1 MFHRDTYLKKLFLVL
16 LTLGSVACAT
26 DQATRQ
32 PSVMLPQP
40 NQDTTINQETI
51 EKDHTLAEDSS
62 QSDQPGNDTNKQSDQ
77 LGSDTNNQSDQPGS
91 NTNNESSSIAQYSIG
106 PIAHVTR
113 TGELQN
119 SSLTEVSGIST
130 SLQTPGVLFA
140 LNDSGNSAEIYAFSE
155 RGTHLGK
162 WPIKASNRDWE
173 DMASIW
179 LDNQAYLIIGETGD
193 NLKRHRRS
201 AFYLVEEPIPGQ
213 TKETT
218 LSPYKKLSFVYEDG
232 PRNVEAF
239 SVDGNSIFL
248 ISKEPVT
255 QSGPAASQ
263 VYELEI
269 PRIFDDK
276 QLIAKKVAS
285 LPKAP
290 TNFEAKLAA
299 AMAGVDLNHIT
310 ALDFDSTGNTAYLL
324 TYRHVIRINRQ
335 QNQSWADAFTQRG
348 ERIYAHNLE
357 QAEALSVADNR
368 AIWIT
373 SEKRPAPLWAI
384 PITPPL

>member
-1 MFHRDTYLKKLFLVL
+1 MFHRDTYLKKLYLAL

-26 DQATRQ
+26 DQAAQQ
-32 PSVMLPQP
+32 PLVIVPQP
-40 NQDTTINQETI
+40 GPEATITQEKI
-51 EKDHTLAEDSS
+51 VKDRSVAEDSS
-62 QSDQPGNDTNKQSDQ
+62 QLSEVPPQNDQPDSETNKEIS
-77 LGSDTNNQSDQPGS
+77 S
-91 NTNNESSSIAQYSIG
+91 NIQYSIG
-106 PIAHVTR
+106 PINQVTR
-113 TGELQN
+113 TGILQH

-140 LNDSGNSAEIYAFSE
+140 LNDSGNSAEVYAFSE
-155 RGTHLGK
+155 KGTHLGK
-162 WPIKASNRDWE
+162 WPIKATNRDWE

-179 LDNQAYLIIGETGD
+179 LNDQAYLIIGDTGD
-193 NLKRHRRS
+193 NLKRHRSS
-201 AFYLVEEPIPGQ
+201 AFFLIEEPIPGQ

-218 LSPYKKLSFVYEDG
+218 IIPFKKLSFVYEDG

-239 SVDGNSIFL
+239 SVVGNSIFL
-248 ISKEPVT
+248 ISKEPVS
-255 QSGPAASQ
+255 QSGPTASQ
-263 VYELEI
+263 VYELTI
-269 PRIFDDK
+269 PKVFDNT
-276 QLIAKKVAS
+276 QLVAKRVAS

-335 QNQSWADAFTQRG
+335 QDQSWAEAFSQRG
-348 ERIYAHNLE
+348 KRIYAHTLE

-384 PITPPL
+384 PLTPPL